1 MFGFKDEASYICL
14 NLSTYVKSGM
24 PIGRSLDLIKNTV
37 KDKKYK
43 ESLKRIEKK
52 VLNGEALSKAF
63 KEEGNLYPDLM
74 KDMMKIGEESG
85 NLEEV
90 LEKCARNI
98 LAEKEIKNKIIKSLR
113 YPISLL
119 IGLIIMIFGYVT
131 YILPQ
136 FVDMYELG
144 GIEGSKIMT
153 LLNNYIN
160 FVEENPNV
168 EVIVFCYFSC
178 VLISL
183 YLFFKV
189 IPSEKILE
197 KIEVYRMYYEIRI
210 LFLISMILNS
220 GISLNNSLSV
230 FGESLSD
237 VKLRKYIKS
246 INEEL
251 IKKIKSRNDKDVNY
265 TKEGKIMRVN
275 TNVSALVANNQMGR
289 NVNAQSKSMEKLS
302 SGVRIKRAADD
313 AAGLAISEKMRA
325 QIKGLDQAGRNVQ
338 DGISVVQTAEG
349 ALEETGN
356 ILQRMRT
363 LSLQSSNETNTAE
376 ERQKVADELLQLKD
390 EVERI
395 SSSIEFNGKK
405 LLDGSSTEIRLQV
418 GANFGTNVAGTTN
431 NNNEIKVAL
440 VNTSSI
446 MSKAGI
452 TSSTIASLNVDGA
465 SGTDAAKQMVS
476 SLDMAL
482 KELNTSR
489 AKLGA
494 QQNRLESTQNNLN
507 NTIENVTAAESR
519 IRDTDVASEM
529 VNLSKMNILVQAS
542 QSMLA
547 QANQQ
552 PQGVLQLLG

>member
-1 MFGFKDEASYICL
+1 
-14 NLSTYVKSGM
+14 
-24 PIGRSLDLIKNTV
+24 
-37 KDKKYK
+37 
-43 ESLKRIEKK
+43 
-52 VLNGEALSKAF
+52 
-63 KEEGNLYPDLM
+63 
-74 KDMMKIGEESG
+74 
-85 NLEEV
+85 
-90 LEKCARNI
+90 
-98 LAEKEIKNKIIKSLR
+98 
-113 YPISLL
+113 
-119 IGLIIMIFGYVT
+119 
-131 YILPQ
+131 
-136 FVDMYELG
+136 
-144 GIEGSKIMT
+144 
-153 LLNNYIN
+153 
-160 FVEENPNV
+160 
-168 EVIVFCYFSC
+168 
-178 VLISL
+178 
-183 YLFFKV
+183 
-189 IPSEKILE
+189 
-197 KIEVYRMYYEIRI
+197 
-210 LFLISMILNS
+210 
-220 GISLNNSLSV
+220 
-230 FGESLSD
+230 
-237 VKLRKYIKS
+237 
-246 INEEL
+246 
-251 IKKIKSRNDKDVNY
+251 
-265 TKEGKIMRVN
+265 MRVN
-275 TNVSALVANNQMGR
+275 TNVSALIANNQMGR
-289 NVNAQSKSMEKLS
+289 NVSAQSKSMEKLS

-363 LSLQSSNETNTAE
+363 LSVQSSNETNTAE
-376 ERQKVADELLQLKD
+376 ERQKIADELLQLKD

-476 SLDMAL
+476 SLDVAL

-494 QQNRLESTQNNLN
+494 QQKRLESTQNNLN

>member
-1 MFGFKDEASYICL
+1 
-14 NLSTYVKSGM
+14 
-24 PIGRSLDLIKNTV
+24 
-37 KDKKYK
+37 
-43 ESLKRIEKK
+43 
-52 VLNGEALSKAF
+52 
-63 KEEGNLYPDLM
+63 
-74 KDMMKIGEESG
+74 
-85 NLEEV
+85 
-90 LEKCARNI
+90 
-98 LAEKEIKNKIIKSLR
+98 
-113 YPISLL
+113 
-119 IGLIIMIFGYVT
+119 
-131 YILPQ
+131 
-136 FVDMYELG
+136 
-144 GIEGSKIMT
+144 
-153 LLNNYIN
+153 
-160 FVEENPNV
+160 
-168 EVIVFCYFSC
+168 
-178 VLISL
+178 
-183 YLFFKV
+183 
-189 IPSEKILE
+189 
-197 KIEVYRMYYEIRI
+197 
-210 LFLISMILNS
+210 
-220 GISLNNSLSV
+220 
-230 FGESLSD
+230 
-237 VKLRKYIKS
+237 
-246 INEEL
+246 
-251 IKKIKSRNDKDVNY
+251 
-265 TKEGKIMRVN
+265 MRVN
-275 TNVSALVANNQMGR
+275 TNVSALIANNQMGR

-363 LSLQSSNETNTAE
+363 LSVQSSNETNTAE
-376 ERQKVADELLQLKD
+376 ERQKIADELLQLKD

-418 GANFGTNVAGTTN
+418 GANFGTNVAGTSN

-452 TSSTIASLNVDGA
+452 TSSTIASLNADGT
-465 SGTDAAKQMVS
+465 SGTNAAKQMVS
-476 SLDMAL
+476 SLDVAL
-482 KELNTSR
+482 KEFNTSR

>member
-1 MFGFKDEASYICL
+1 
-14 NLSTYVKSGM
+14 
-24 PIGRSLDLIKNTV
+24 
-37 KDKKYK
+37 
-43 ESLKRIEKK
+43 
-52 VLNGEALSKAF
+52 
-63 KEEGNLYPDLM
+63 
-74 KDMMKIGEESG
+74 
-85 NLEEV
+85 
-90 LEKCARNI
+90 
-98 LAEKEIKNKIIKSLR
+98 
-113 YPISLL
+113 
-119 IGLIIMIFGYVT
+119 
-131 YILPQ
+131 
-136 FVDMYELG
+136 
-144 GIEGSKIMT
+144 
-153 LLNNYIN
+153 
-160 FVEENPNV
+160 
-168 EVIVFCYFSC
+168 
-178 VLISL
+178 
-183 YLFFKV
+183 
-189 IPSEKILE
+189 
-197 KIEVYRMYYEIRI
+197 
-210 LFLISMILNS
+210 
-220 GISLNNSLSV
+220 
-230 FGESLSD
+230 
-237 VKLRKYIKS
+237 
-246 INEEL
+246 
-251 IKKIKSRNDKDVNY
+251 
-265 TKEGKIMRVN
+265 MRVN
-275 TNVSALVANNQMGR
+275 TNVSALIANNQMGR
-289 NVNAQSKSMEKLS
+289 NVSAQSKSMEKLS

-376 ERQKVADELLQLKD
+376 ERQKIADELLQLKD

-452 TSSTIASLNVDGA
+452 TSSTIASLNADGT
-465 SGTDAAKQMVS
+465 SGTNAAKQMVS
-476 SLDMAL
+476 SLDVAL

>member
-1 MFGFKDEASYICL
+1 
-14 NLSTYVKSGM
+14 
-24 PIGRSLDLIKNTV
+24 
-37 KDKKYK
+37 
-43 ESLKRIEKK
+43 
-52 VLNGEALSKAF
+52 
-63 KEEGNLYPDLM
+63 
-74 KDMMKIGEESG
+74 
-85 NLEEV
+85 
-90 LEKCARNI
+90 
-98 LAEKEIKNKIIKSLR
+98 
-113 YPISLL
+113 
-119 IGLIIMIFGYVT
+119 
-131 YILPQ
+131 
-136 FVDMYELG
+136 
-144 GIEGSKIMT
+144 
-153 LLNNYIN
+153 
-160 FVEENPNV
+160 
-168 EVIVFCYFSC
+168 
-178 VLISL
+178 
-183 YLFFKV
+183 
-189 IPSEKILE
+189 
-197 KIEVYRMYYEIRI
+197 
-210 LFLISMILNS
+210 
-220 GISLNNSLSV
+220 
-230 FGESLSD
+230 
-237 VKLRKYIKS
+237 
-246 INEEL
+246 
-251 IKKIKSRNDKDVNY
+251 
-265 TKEGKIMRVN
+265 MRVN
-275 TNVSALVANNQMGR
+275 TNVSALIANNQMGR

-363 LSLQSSNETNTAE
+363 LSVQSSNETNTAE
-376 ERQKVADELLQLKD
+376 ERQKIADELLQLKD

-418 GANFGTNVAGTTN
+418 GANFGTNVAGTSN

-452 TSSTIASLNVDGA
+452 TSSTIASLNADGT
-465 SGTDAAKQMVS
+465 SGTNAAKQMVS
-476 SLDMAL
+476 SLDVAL

>member
-1 MFGFKDEASYICL
+1 
-14 NLSTYVKSGM
+14 
-24 PIGRSLDLIKNTV
+24 
-37 KDKKYK
+37 
-43 ESLKRIEKK
+43 
-52 VLNGEALSKAF
+52 
-63 KEEGNLYPDLM
+63 
-74 KDMMKIGEESG
+74 
-85 NLEEV
+85 
-90 LEKCARNI
+90 
-98 LAEKEIKNKIIKSLR
+98 
-113 YPISLL
+113 
-119 IGLIIMIFGYVT
+119 
-131 YILPQ
+131 
-136 FVDMYELG
+136 
-144 GIEGSKIMT
+144 
-153 LLNNYIN
+153 
-160 FVEENPNV
+160 
-168 EVIVFCYFSC
+168 
-178 VLISL
+178 
-183 YLFFKV
+183 
-189 IPSEKILE
+189 
-197 KIEVYRMYYEIRI
+197 
-210 LFLISMILNS
+210 
-220 GISLNNSLSV
+220 
-230 FGESLSD
+230 
-237 VKLRKYIKS
+237 
-246 INEEL
+246 
-251 IKKIKSRNDKDVNY
+251 
-265 TKEGKIMRVN
+265 MRVN
-275 TNVSALVANNQMGR
+275 TNVSALIANNQMGR

-363 LSLQSSNETNTAE
+363 LSVQSSNETNTAE
-376 ERQKVADELLQLKD
+376 ERQKIADELLQLKD

-418 GANFGTNVAGTTN
+418 GANFGTNVAGTSN

-452 TSSTIASLNVDGA
+452 TSSTIASLNADGT
-465 SGTDAAKQMVS
+465 SGTNVAKQMVS
-476 SLDMAL
+476 SLDVAL

>member
-1 MFGFKDEASYICL
+1 
-14 NLSTYVKSGM
+14 
-24 PIGRSLDLIKNTV
+24 
-37 KDKKYK
+37 
-43 ESLKRIEKK
+43 
-52 VLNGEALSKAF
+52 
-63 KEEGNLYPDLM
+63 
-74 KDMMKIGEESG
+74 
-85 NLEEV
+85 
-90 LEKCARNI
+90 
-98 LAEKEIKNKIIKSLR
+98 
-113 YPISLL
+113 
-119 IGLIIMIFGYVT
+119 
-131 YILPQ
+131 
-136 FVDMYELG
+136 
-144 GIEGSKIMT
+144 
-153 LLNNYIN
+153 
-160 FVEENPNV
+160 
-168 EVIVFCYFSC
+168 
-178 VLISL
+178 
-183 YLFFKV
+183 
-189 IPSEKILE
+189 
-197 KIEVYRMYYEIRI
+197 
-210 LFLISMILNS
+210 
-220 GISLNNSLSV
+220 
-230 FGESLSD
+230 
-237 VKLRKYIKS
+237 
-246 INEEL
+246 
-251 IKKIKSRNDKDVNY
+251 
-265 TKEGKIMRVN
+265 MRVN
-275 TNVSALVANNQMGR
+275 TNVSALIANNQMGR

-363 LSLQSSNETNTAE
+363 LSVQSSNETNTAE
-376 ERQKVADELLQLKD
+376 ERQKIADELLQLKD

-418 GANFGTNVAGTTN
+418 GANFGTNVAGTSN

-452 TSSTIASLNVDGA
+452 TSSTIASLNADGT
-465 SGTDAAKQMVS
+465 SGTNAAKQMVS
-476 SLDMAL
+476 SLDVAL

-542 QSMLA
+542 QSML
-547 QANQQ
+547 
-552 PQGVLQLLG
+552 

>member
-1 MFGFKDEASYICL
+1 
-14 NLSTYVKSGM
+14 
-24 PIGRSLDLIKNTV
+24 
-37 KDKKYK
+37 
-43 ESLKRIEKK
+43 
-52 VLNGEALSKAF
+52 
-63 KEEGNLYPDLM
+63 
-74 KDMMKIGEESG
+74 
-85 NLEEV
+85 
-90 LEKCARNI
+90 
-98 LAEKEIKNKIIKSLR
+98 
-113 YPISLL
+113 
-119 IGLIIMIFGYVT
+119 
-131 YILPQ
+131 
-136 FVDMYELG
+136 
-144 GIEGSKIMT
+144 
-153 LLNNYIN
+153 
-160 FVEENPNV
+160 
-168 EVIVFCYFSC
+168 
-178 VLISL
+178 
-183 YLFFKV
+183 
-189 IPSEKILE
+189 
-197 KIEVYRMYYEIRI
+197 
-210 LFLISMILNS
+210 
-220 GISLNNSLSV
+220 
-230 FGESLSD
+230 
-237 VKLRKYIKS
+237 
-246 INEEL
+246 
-251 IKKIKSRNDKDVNY
+251 
-265 TKEGKIMRVN
+265 MRVN

-363 LSLQSSNETNTAE
+363 LSVQSSNETNTAE
-376 ERQKVADELLQLKD
+376 ERQKIADELLQLKD

-476 SLDMAL
+476 SLDVAL

>member
-1 MFGFKDEASYICL
+1 
-14 NLSTYVKSGM
+14 
-24 PIGRSLDLIKNTV
+24 
-37 KDKKYK
+37 
-43 ESLKRIEKK
+43 
-52 VLNGEALSKAF
+52 
-63 KEEGNLYPDLM
+63 
-74 KDMMKIGEESG
+74 
-85 NLEEV
+85 
-90 LEKCARNI
+90 
-98 LAEKEIKNKIIKSLR
+98 
-113 YPISLL
+113 
-119 IGLIIMIFGYVT
+119 
-131 YILPQ
+131 
-136 FVDMYELG
+136 
-144 GIEGSKIMT
+144 
-153 LLNNYIN
+153 
-160 FVEENPNV
+160 
-168 EVIVFCYFSC
+168 
-178 VLISL
+178 
-183 YLFFKV
+183 
-189 IPSEKILE
+189 
-197 KIEVYRMYYEIRI
+197 
-210 LFLISMILNS
+210 
-220 GISLNNSLSV
+220 
-230 FGESLSD
+230 
-237 VKLRKYIKS
+237 
-246 INEEL
+246 
-251 IKKIKSRNDKDVNY
+251 
-265 TKEGKIMRVN
+265 MRVN
-275 TNVSALVANNQMGR
+275 TNVSALIANNQMGR

-363 LSLQSSNETNTAE
+363 LSVQSSNETNTAE
-376 ERQKVADELLQLKD
+376 ERQKIADELLQLKD

-452 TSSTIASLNVDGA
+452 TSSTIASLNADGT

-476 SLDMAL
+476 SLDVAL

-552 PQGVLQLLG
+552 PQVVLQLLG

>member
-1 MFGFKDEASYICL
+1 M
-14 NLSTYVKSGM
+14 
-24 PIGRSLDLIKNTV
+24 
-37 KDKKYK
+37 
-43 ESLKRIEKK
+43 
-52 VLNGEALSKAF
+52 
-63 KEEGNLYPDLM
+63 
-74 KDMMKIGEESG
+74 
-85 NLEEV
+85 
-90 LEKCARNI
+90 
-98 LAEKEIKNKIIKSLR
+98 
-113 YPISLL
+113 
-119 IGLIIMIFGYVT
+119 
-131 YILPQ
+131 
-136 FVDMYELG
+136 
-144 GIEGSKIMT
+144 
-153 LLNNYIN
+153 
-160 FVEENPNV
+160 
-168 EVIVFCYFSC
+168 
-178 VLISL
+178 
-183 YLFFKV
+183 
-189 IPSEKILE
+189 
-197 KIEVYRMYYEIRI
+197 
-210 LFLISMILNS
+210 
-220 GISLNNSLSV
+220 
-230 FGESLSD
+230 SD
-237 VKLRKYIKS
+237 Y

-275 TNVSALVANNQMGR
+275 TNVSALIANNQMGR

-452 TSSTIASLNVDGA
+452 TSSTIASLNADGT

-476 SLDMAL
+476 SLDVAL